1 MDSLKPDPKNPRV
14 HSQKQVGQIARSIQ
28 TFGFIVPI
36 LINRDGC
43 VIAGHGRYAAAKS
56 LKLDL
61 VPTIRLEHLSDAQL
75 RAFMITDN
83 RLTLVS
89 EWDDSL
95 LAQQL
100 KTLAEVELDFNLEVT
115 GFEMAEIDAMIEGV
129 SPALQSEVDSADA
142 ISEVGI
148 PVTKA
153 GDVWVLGRHR
163 IFCVDALSA
172 DSYPELM
179 QGRRAAAVF
188 SDPPYNDPD

>member
-1 MDSLKPDPKNPRV
+1 MATIQKKLSRSSSSVESHKLKIQYDALDSLKPDPKNPRV

-115 GFEMAEIDAMIEGV
+115 GFEMAEIDTMIESV
-129 SPALQSEVDSADA
+129 SPAPQGEVDPADA
-142 ISEVGI
+142 ICRI
-148 PVTKA
+148 P
-153 GDVWVLGRHR
+153 GFR
-163 IFCVDALSA
+163 
-172 DSYPELM
+172 
-179 QGRRAAAVF
+179 
-188 SDPPYNDPD
+188 